1 MPFEF
6 KMLAVMTVIFLV
18 AWLPSSI
25 AKWQSFGGKWLG
37 SNRNPLAGKELR
49 PWGARAERAHS
60 NLKDNFPGFIV
71 AILILGWANKFDA
84 YTSWAAGLYVLGRI
98 IHLISYTAGNV
109 LLRALSYFLA
119 LGANIYL
126 LLQVF

>member
-25 AKWQSFGGKWLG
+25 AKWQSFGGKWLA

-84 YTSWAAGLYVLGRI
+84 YTSWAAGLYVLGRS
-98 IHLISYTAGNV
+98 IHLIAYSAGNV
-109 LLRALSYFLA
+109 LVRALSYFLA

-126 LLQVF
+126 LTQVF

>member
-25 AKWQSFGGKWLG
+25 AKWQSFGGKWLA

-84 YTSWAAGLYVLGRI
+84 YTTWAAGLYVLGRI
-98 IHLISYTAGNV
+98 IHFISYSAGNV
-109 LLRALSYFLA
+109 LVRALSYFLA

-126 LLQVF
+126 LAQVF

>member
-25 AKWQSFGGKWLG
+25 AKWQSFGGKWLA

-109 LLRALSYFLA
+109 LVRALSYFLA

-126 LLQVF
+126 LTQVF